1 MAVVVGRGFQPR
13 LGGPERASPHA
24 SLVDANIT
32 FNRDVAPILWTR
44 CATCHH
50 PDGPAPFSLVTF
62 ADAKAHAR
70 QIAEVTRRR
79 YMPPWKPDAESGPFV
94 GERRLS
100 DREIDQLSRWV
111 DEGAAEGDGAD
122 RRTPPAF
129 HGGWQLGVPDL
140 IVTLADYALRADGGD
155 VFRNFVAAI
164 PVDGTRY
171 VRGLEFLPGSR
182 AVHHAN
188 IRIDRTS
195 ASREL
200 DEADPEPGYEGV
212 VLKSADYP
220 DGHFLGW
227 TPGQMA
233 PLAPAGRGWQLN
245 AGTDFVVQLHLR
257 PTGRLERVQPKIGL
271 YFTSDPPAPTPVMLR
286 LGRQSLDIPAG
297 EPSYLV
303 TDSYVLPTDVDVEA
317 IQPHAHYRAR
327 EVRARAAA
335 PDGATR
341 SLISISNWDFNWQ
354 DQYRFASPVPLPAGT
369 RITTEYVFDNSDAN
383 ARNPLHPAAR
393 VAWGWRSSDEMADV
407 WLQVTTR
414 SNADRERLAA
424 DIRRKMATEDAI
436 GCEALIAR
444 EPAHVNLR
452 NDAAVLYL
460 ELGRPDRALE
470 HFEAVRR
477 LQPESAAAHY
487 NVGVA
492 LEALGR
498 ADDATRAYDAAVRH
512 NPHHSAA
519 HNNLGNMLLAA
530 GRVPDARDH
539 YQRAVAAG
547 PDNAEA
553 HNNLGGV
560 LVALGEIDEAIRLLQ
575 RALQL
580 RPVYA
585 EAHFNLARAFA
596 AAGRRD
602 DAIRAANTADKEAT
616 AAGKLRLRDQIRV
629 LLQSLSR

>member
-1 MAVVVGRGFQPR
+1 M
-13 LGGPERASPHA
+13 
-24 SLVDANIT
+24 DA
-32 FNRDVAPILWTR
+32 R
-44 CATCHH
+44 
-50 PDGPAPFSLVTF
+50 PDGAARAGRARLAVERGNRFRRPA
-62 ADAKAHAR
+62 
-70 QIAEVTRRR
+70 
-79 YMPPWKPDAESGPFV
+79 
-94 GERRLS
+94 
-100 DREIDQLSRWV
+100 
-111 DEGAAEGDGAD
+111 
-122 RRTPPAF
+122 
-129 HGGWQLGVPDL
+129 
-140 IVTLADYALRADGGD
+140 
-155 VFRNFVAAI
+155 
-164 PVDGTRY
+164 
-171 VRGLEFLPGSR
+171 
-182 AVHHAN
+182 
-188 IRIDRTS
+188 
-195 ASREL
+195 
-200 DEADPEPGYEGV
+200 
-212 VLKSADYP
+212 
-220 DGHFLGW
+220 
-227 TPGQMA
+227 
-233 PLAPAGRGWQLN
+233 APA
-245 AGTDFVVQLHLR
+245 A
-257 PTGRLERVQPKIGL
+257 
-271 YFTSDPPAPTPVMLR
+271 
-286 LGRQSLDIPAG
+286 
-297 EPSYLV
+297 
-303 TDSYVLPTDVDVEA
+303 
-317 IQPHAHYRAR
+317 
-327 EVRARAAA
+327 
-335 PDGATR
+335 DGATR
-341 SLISISNWDFNWQ
+341 ARATEDWVVFHQ
-354 DQYRFASPVPLPAGT
+354 RPAGIDACDAAARASEPRYSRGRT
-369 RITTEYVFDNSDAN
+369 VVPRDRLLRAADRRRRRSD
-383 ARNPLHPAAR
+383 PAAR
-393 VAWGWRSSDEMADV
+393 ALSRARGARAGRGAGRRNAIAHLDQQLGFQLAGSISLRVTGPFAGRNANHDRVRLRQLRRQRAQSTAPGRSLADV

-498 ADDATRAYDAAVRH
+498 ADDATRAYDAAVRY
-512 NPHHSAA
+512 NPRHSAA

-602 DAIRAANTADKEAT
+602 EATHAGAIAKKEAT
-616 AAGKLRLRDQIRV
+616 AAEKTRLAGQIDDLLR
-629 LLQSLSR
+629 SLGR